1 MDAQHMTGLT
11 MQWQGQK
18 RIPAMFNLSMFLLL
32 VGVLLFMNSSPL
44 LGFTIALVALTLGMI
59 PNE

>member
-1 MDAQHMTGLT
+1 
-11 MQWQGQK
+11 
-18 RIPAMFNLSMFLLL
+18 MFNLSMFLLL